1 MGFSVNFTANNDEDF
16 IIRISDRGGG
26 ISHELEDKVF
36 EYHFTTADDHVNP
49 ETDHADDRGL
59 FNTLLEGGL

>member
-1 MGFSVNFTANNDEDF
+1 MGFFVNFTANNDEDF

-49 ETDHADDRGL
+49 ENDHADDRGL
-59 FNTLLEGGL
+59 FNTLLEGG